1 MIDRFQSLWKH
12 YFGAFPYSNFQLLEK
27 NGLPLGNFSRKV
39 ARQKCDPKI
48 SLPAVLQPGSKFQ
61 SGAIRKDLYMYIYL
75 YDLLPRFKSTP
86 FINGIQTLEA
96 QGVKERKLAGWGLS
110 RGKAWKGSLNVTEKN
125 APQMEANTGIME
137 DAPTM
142 KLFSS
147 CCIWRRSRQP
157 KWNGSWK
164 ASKLCI
170 LPGFHIPVM
179 QKTLQIPLFLTR
191 WTERGLNPRPQGYKP
206 PGGGGG

>member
-1 MIDRFQSLWKH
+1 MRLVLRMLLGENWKPM
-12 YFGAFPYSNFQLLEK
+12 FVLFVGSGLLAFRWGMFLTFFNCYG
-27 NGLPLGNFSRKV
+27 NGW
-39 ARQKCDPKI
+39 
-48 SLPAVLQPGSKFQ
+48 
-61 SGAIRKDLYMYIYL
+61 
-75 YDLLPRFKSTP
+75 
-86 FINGIQTLEA
+86 LEA

-170 LPGFHIPVM
+170 LPGFHSPVM

-206 PGGGGG
+206 PGGGGGLSLIVSGNARIQPLAYSLLKQEELQLA

>member
-1 MIDRFQSLWKH
+1 M
-12 YFGAFPYSNFQLLEK
+12 LLYK
-27 NGLPLGNFSRKV
+27 TWGP
-39 ARQKCDPKI
+39 
-48 SLPAVLQPGSKFQ
+48 
-61 SGAIRKDLYMYIYL
+61 
-75 YDLLPRFKSTP
+75 
-86 FINGIQTLEA
+86 
-96 QGVKERKLAGWGLS
+96 GVKERKLAGWGLS

-142 KLFSS
+142 KLVSS

-164 ASKLCI
+164 TSKLCI
-170 LPGFHIPVM
+170 LPGFHSPVM

-206 PGGGGG
+206 PGGGGVKSDSIRECANPAPGIFLAKARGTPASIASFREKYVPCRPIYQAKPCKTLKRSQEV